1 LVTTGQ
7 YRVNRETESQRPE
20 RIECVFLTCFRSDY
34 SFLASVL
41 QYSGIRMHRAETLDE
56 ADFLL
61 TVTSGTAFLSDVT
74 FPDGTWRDALAMLA
88 EVHPLTPAL
97 VVADPVDWQ
106 FLTDAY
112 SRGACGVLW
121 KPIDFIQAIQMIR
134 TADQAA
140 HDRAFF
146 RGEAACLRAAVS
158 GHAPKR

>member
-1 LVTTGQ
+1 M
-7 YRVNRETESQRPE
+7 Y
-20 RIECVFLTCFRSDY
+20 LTCFRSDY

-41 QYSGIRMHRAETLDE
+41 QYSGIRTHRAETSDE

-61 TVTSGTAFLSDVT
+61 TVTGATAFLSDVT
-74 FPDGTWRDALAMLA
+74 FPDGTWREALAMVT
-88 EVHPLTPAL
+88 EVHPLIPAL
-97 VVADPVDWQ
+97 IVAGPEDRQ
-106 FLTDAY
+106 FLTDVY
-112 SRGACGVLW
+112 RRGACGVLW
-121 KPIDFIQAIQMIR
+121 KPIDFTGAIRMIR